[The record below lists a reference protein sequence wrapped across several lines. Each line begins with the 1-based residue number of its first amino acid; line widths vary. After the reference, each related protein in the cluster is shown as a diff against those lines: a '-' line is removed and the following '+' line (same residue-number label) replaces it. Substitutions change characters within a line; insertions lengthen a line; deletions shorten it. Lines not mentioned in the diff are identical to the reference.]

1 MGSCEKTSRE
11 IKKEE
16 LKMKYFPGLVFF
28 GLLFCL
34 PFINA
39 QYGRACEGLSWGS
52 LIDCMERELNTVV
65 SYYDCGGSDCRI
77 CPFCSRSD
85 NKAVGCLGYV
95 TNSGTKV
102 DCCVARD
109 GKPYECVAPAGAEE
123 VDSTSGTAGVGTF
136 KQANTLQ
143 KQETEKQETEK
154 QKQRRYGCN
163 RRYGIRRSYVDFLRC
178 RGNRG

>member
-34 PFINA
+34 PFISA
-39 QYGRACEGLSWGS
+39 QHGRACEGLSWGS
-52 LIDCMERELNTVV
+52 LKDCIERTRNTIV
-65 SYYDCGGSDCRI
+65 SYYDCDT
-77 CPFCSRSD
+77 
-85 NKAVGCLGYV
+85 VGCLRYEDGN
-95 TNSGTKV
+95 TGTRV
-102 DCCVARD
+102 ECCIDRD
-109 GKPYECVAPAGAEE
+109 GKAPSCVAPQAAVAKE
-123 VDSTSGTAGVGTF
+123 VDYTSGTAGVGTF
-136 KQANTLQ
+136 KQTNTLQ

-163 RRYGIRRSYVDFLRC
+163 RRYGIRRSYVDVLRC

>member
-77 CPFCSRSD
+77 CPFCSLSD

-95 TNSGTKV
+95 TNTVEYNGTKYSGTKV

-109 GKPYECVAPAGAEE
+109 GKTMLQCVAPAGAEE
-123 VDSTSGTAGVGTF
+123 VDSTSGTAGVSTF
-136 KQANTLQ
+136 MQTNTLQ
-143 KQETEKQETEK
+143 KGY
-154 QKQRRYGCN
+154 RRGY
-163 RRYGIRRSYVDFLRC
+163 RRGY
-178 RGNRG
+178 RGYR